1 MTDSLEQ
8 SPYFETMI
16 HRSWLTWFWAALGA
30 LGLNMVLFALMPH
43 LQHPVREK
51 PDFEQ
56 IVTAI
61 NVIRIRQPESPV
73 KRETEKPP
81 EPQPEKPVEVQ
92 QPRPR
97 PSIRQPVQTKLT
109 LPFAVN
115 PRLPAGPDTLVLPP
129 PVVPP
134 MIFDTSDA
142 NAPVSEESLPVS
154 APEQT
159 FSEGDLD
166 APLTVLSRV
175 PPVYPMAAK
184 RRGIEGWVRVRFVV
198 GKDGSVGSIKVA
210 ESKPPGI
217 FDQSVVRCVSGWRFQ
232 PGKVGGA
239 AVSTWVETTVR
250 FKLE

>member
-1 MTDSLEQ
+1 MITDSLEK

-16 HRSWLTWFWAALGA
+16 RRSWITWLWAAAGA
-30 LGLNMVLFALMPH
+30 LGLNIVLFALMPH

-56 IVTAI
+56 IVSAI

-81 EPQPEKPVEVQ
+81 EPPEPMPRTQ

-97 PSIRQPVQTKLT
+97 PSIRQPVQTKLA
-109 LPFAVN
+109 LPFAIN

-142 NAPVSEESLPVS
+142 NAPVAEESFPVS
-154 APEQT
+154 VPDQT

-166 APLTVLSRV
+166 SPLTVLARV
-175 PPVYPMAAK
+175 PPIYPMTAK

-198 GKDGSVGSIKVA
+198 SKDGSVGSIKVV
-210 ESKPPGI
+210 ESKPSGI

-232 PGKVGGA
+232 PGKVGGS
-239 AVSTWVETTVR
+239 AVSTRVETTVR
-250 FKLE
+250 FELE